1 MKRAAC
7 RHDNSPEDNKDD
19 SEKQPSMEQDQ
30 IGIHQLYSCRPGP
43 RPPTPPLQQDD
54 FRDYPTYT
62 LYGVDYPM
70 PKKADD
76 LPYQALLSPPE
87 TTYASSTCSEH
98 VFSSTDSN
106 LGSPPQSTISSS
118 TGSEEEPL
126 SIRQRR
132 HYTECSSHSPLS
144 LSVQNCSESDVNSLS
159 SENSRVPAS
168 SCPNS
173 PFVFGQQ
180 SIFPLG
186 MDTWSNS
193 TSSDIKPGDSAVL
206 REQLC
211 RALKTTPLP
220 SPQDRTMGWLMSSCT
235 PEHDVG
241 FLKAPKYKTA
251 MYTAMETEPCD
262 FGPRSSSIASLSEC
276 IRVRIMTFCRDPKDL
291 FSLISSSPVFLQPFS
306 WNRHY
311 IVSHITKR
319 MRFRFGGDMPH
330 SCLMA
335 ARLRNMESKSVV
347 KSPEDLKAIMNVSI
361 KQMLKFSPRGPLLHS
376 SYSLR
381 LLKFISDTIGT
392 AERVMISYAH
402 HAWVNKLGSSLNAR
416 SLALSRTER
425 KRFMDAICL
434 YDAYCTA
441 FFSEY
446 AISSDGDNAIRQS
459 FLEEDGIP
467 GEIITRFYSIA
478 LFLNHT
484 YHHWISA
491 AIEKRHN
498 DLSFRGRKYTL
509 FLPSEEHIGQ
519 LVNHFVCRGPS
530 VFRMLQDMGRLERN
544 DFLLKLLGRCKMD
557 AVYHQKITTAQGRGD
572 KRVWAYREIMAALTR
587 QEVQTAQH
595 FWDPAVVGSMKAACH
610 RWPSDGLPLR
620 RRPDA

>member
-7 RHDNSPEDNKDD
+7 RHDNSPEDKKDD
-19 SEKQPSMEQDQ
+19 SEKRPSMEQDQ

-54 FRDYPTYT
+54 FPDYPTFT
-62 LYGVDYPM
+62 LYGVDVPM

-76 LPYQALLSPPE
+76 LPYQALPSPPE

-106 LGSPPQSTISSS
+106 LGSPPQSPISST

-132 HYTECSSHSPLS
+132 HHAECSSHSPLS
-144 LSVQNCSESDVNSLS
+144 VSVQNCSESDVNSLS
-159 SENSRVPAS
+159 LENSRVPAS

-173 PFVFGQQ
+173 SFVSGQQ
-180 SIFPLG
+180 SISPLD
-186 MDTWSNS
+186 MVTWSNS
-193 TSSDIKPGDSAVL
+193 ASSDIKRGDFAVL

-211 RALKTTPLP
+211 RAIKTTPLP
-220 SPQDRTMGWLMSSCT
+220 SPQDRKMGWLMSSCT

-241 FLKAPKYKTA
+241 LKPLKYQTA

-262 FGPRSSSIASLSEC
+262 FGPRSSSIASLPEC

-347 KSPEDLKAIMNVSI
+347 DNLEDLKGIVNTSI
-361 KQMLKFSPRGPLLHS
+361 KEMLRFSPRGPLLHS

-381 LLKFISDTIGT
+381 LLKFISDTLGT

-402 HAWVNKLGSSLNAR
+402 HAWVNNLGTSLNAR

-446 AISSDGDNAIRQS
+446 AISSDGDNTLRQS

-467 GEIITRFYSIA
+467 SEIIPRFYSIA
-478 LFLNHT
+478 LFLNHS
-484 YHHWISA
+484 YHRWISA
-491 AIEKRHN
+491 GIEKRYHG
-498 DLSFRGRKYTL
+498 LSFRGRYYTF

-519 LVNHFVCRGPS
+519 LVNHFVCSGPS

-544 DFLLKLLGRCKMD
+544 DFLFKLLGRCKMD
-557 AVYHQKITTAQGRGD
+557 AEYHQKITAAQGRGD

-595 FWDPAVVGSMKAACH
+595 FWDPAVVGSMKTACH
-610 RWPSDGLPLR
+610 RSPSAGLPLR
-620 RRPDA
+620 GRPGA